1 MKQRVADFSATCDRL
16 GDQLK
21 RLRSGA

>member
-21 RLRSGA
+21 RLRGGA